1 MKIIIII
8 TLFLTLFSGCIT
20 NEPTITVQTYTT
32 PAPGNHTET
41 LQIYSDNTWIGKIYQ
56 NANNPEVGYSGVY
69 REDKTQYMLILPS
82 GTVWFATKTGRN
94 LTLDNRLW
102 VRT

>member
-1 MKIIIII
+1 MKRIIIVA
-8 TLFLTLFSGCIT
+8 LFLTLFSGCIS
-20 NEPTITVQTYTT
+20 NDELTVKIYIT

-56 NANNPEVGYSGVY
+56 NAKTPEVGYSGIY

-82 GTVWFATKTGRN
+82 GTVWFATKAGRN
-94 LTLDNRLW
+94 ITLDNRLW
-102 VRT
+102 VRS